1 MKKFKKI
8 ATFCLAALF
17 TFGVATLAASCGKD
31 KDNNNSSTAYS
42 KECYTFIIKDANGN
56 AMAGVNVQLCDTENN
71 GACDMPKASDAN
83 GIVEY
88 TPVWGEGEFD
98 IHLWNTAMSSEYT
111 FTGAEKTPATYA
123 EIVLTVS
130 AN

>member
-1 MKKFKKI
+1 MKKFKKF

-31 KDNNNSSTAYS
+31 KDDTNSSTAYS
-42 KECYTFIIKDANGN
+42 KECYTFIIKGADGN
-56 AMAGVNVQLCDTENN
+56 PMEGVNVQLCDTENN
-71 GACDMPKASDAN
+71 GACDMPKATNAN
-83 GIVEY
+83 GVVEY

-98 IHLWNTAMSSEYT
+98 IHLWNSAMSSEYT
-111 FTGAEKTPATYA
+111 FTGAEKTPATYG
-123 EIVLTVS
+123 EIILTIS